1 MLGSEHTTPPLFVI
15 TLPCF
20 THLLLVAASSSR
32 RLHFP
37 RPLLP
42 FLASAPRHQTHPP
55 SRTSGETGCGLCRR
69 EEPTTSD
76 FRGFCGEPSSLYRSN
91 FHGWSRRQPSL
102 YRSNF
107 NGWSRTNPQIS
118 AVLAL
123 PSCVLRGQHVP
134 LFFGLSLVGAGVVAT
149 RPART
154 CSLSR
159 SPPPSSPI
167 SLRYTCVY
175 IYIYIYIYMFIHVY
189 RCVYTYRSCW
199 LDTSM

>member
-123 PSCVLRGQHVP
+123 PSCVLRGQHFP
-134 LFFGLSLVGAGVVAT
+134 LFFG
-149 RPART
+149 
-154 CSLSR
+154 
-159 SPPPSSPI
+159 PPSRTSGETGCGLCRREEPTTSDFRGFCEEPI
-167 SLRYTCVY
+167 FSVSFQFSRLVPKATFSVS
-175 IYIYIYIYMFIHVY
+175 FQF
-189 RCVYTYRSCW
+189 
-199 LDTSM
+199 